1 MGLCEILK
9 DTYVIEINKVNPYRA
24 TETTWI
30 THKLIM
36 TLIISLTD
44 TGFMIKIC
52 RYIQQS

>member
-9 DTYVIEINKVNPYRA
+9 DIYVIEINKVNPYRA
-24 TETTWI
+24 TETKWI

>member
-9 DTYVIEINKVNPYRA
+9 DIYVIEINEVNPYRA
-24 TETTWI
+24 TKTTWI

-36 TLIISLTD
+36 TLIISLRD
-44 TGFMIKIC
+44 TGIMIKIC